1 MHSWG
6 TLQTKA
12 TKWPQINCHFWGDR
26 DKSKILCTL
35 TSKGVGHPSTH
46 QSALPSPVYGTILLS
61 LEVELGA
68 WYLFSFSP
76 SCCSMSPNK
85 ALPEFLIWSHQ
96 FLLIKEPKDP
106 GHYYIGGQ
114 YSNSM
119 AATPYLPQFLITW
132 PLHKNVAADFHQ
144 SKHTMRT
151 SVMGA
156 RVIL

>member
-1 MHSWG
+1 M
-6 TLQTKA
+6 LQ
-12 TKWPQINCHFWGDR
+12 HE
-26 DKSKILCTL
+26 S
-35 TSKGVGHPSTH
+35 
-46 QSALPSPVYGTILLS
+46 
-61 LEVELGA
+61 
-68 WYLFSFSP
+68 
-76 SCCSMSPNK
+76 NK
-85 ALPEFLIWSHQ
+85 ALPEFFTWPHQ